1 VDRGN
6 LTALLERWGE
16 GDRAAVIEL
25 MPRVYDE
32 LHAMART
39 CLRQER
45 PDHTLQA
52 TALVHEAYLRFDK
65 LSGVH
70 WNNRAQFFAIAA
82 QIMRHILVDH
92 ARRRG
97 ARKRGARPEMVPL
110 DAALTIPIPVD
121 LDLLA
126 IDGALTRLAAI
137 DERKALIVEL
147 RYFGGLSIEETALA
161 AGCSPTTVKREW
173 TLAKAWL
180 FRELAS

>member
-1 VDRGN
+1 VDPGD

-16 GDRAAVIEL
+16 GDRAAVGEL
-25 MPRVYDE
+25 MPRVYDD
-32 LHAMART
+32 LHSMARS

-65 LSGVH
+65 LSGVR

-82 QIMRHILVDH
+82 QVMRHILVDH

-97 ARKRGARPEMVPL
+97 ARKRGAHPDMVPL
-110 DAALTIPIPVD
+110 EAALTVPTPEG
-121 LDLLA
+121 LDLLEL
-126 IDGALTRLAAI
+126 DRALTRLAAI
-137 DERKALIVEL
+137 DQRKARIVEL
-147 RYFGGLSIEETALA
+147 RYFAGLSIEETAVA
-161 AGCSPTTVKREW
+161 ADCSPTTVKREW